1 LCIRPGP
8 NAHRESGPLYSSSI
22 DEGDDVRA
30 GLEFYARC
38 VRDAWRRSWDA
49 TNAWPA
55 ALVLAL
61 YGGARVAGY
70 TLSVPGDGPGTDL
83 AATMAFL
90 VAAWSAVFLVQFVAA
105 PPRLAAQLQAPVALP
120 RLDSPQV
127 LRQHIEPPKISAP
140 KAPKRRPPVLD
151 VRLHDQVQEVG
162 ALDVAGEVLP
172 ASRAYMARISNRGDR
187 PLHRCQLF
195 FGNATHIQVV
205 SGPFDLAPGDH
216 RDLPVLRVIDRSDEP
231 HALAYYLDPD
241 TWQVAEGQAAWVPDP
256 GTFKVKVLS
265 ADTAQVALKVDLSGS
280 LALIEAAAADDE
292 RTDVADR
299 PRAAWTGAMA
309 PEPNSGD

>member
-1 LCIRPGP
+1 MHIANPDR
-8 NAHRESGPLYSSSI
+8 YTSSQI
-22 DEGDDVRA
+22 DGRDDVRA
-30 GLEFYARC
+30 GLEFYAQC
-38 VRDAWRRSWDA
+38 ARDAWRRSWDA

-55 ALVLAL
+55 IVLLAL
-61 YGGARVAGY
+61 YGCARLAGY
-70 TLSVPGDGPGTDL
+70 TISLPGDGPGSSL
-83 AATMAFL
+83 AGAMAF
-90 VAAWSAVFLVQFVAA
+90 VIAAWMAVFLVQLVAA
-105 PPRLAAQLQAPVALP
+105 PPRLAAALQARIAPP
-120 RLDSPQV
+120 RIDQPQV
-127 LRQHIEPPKISAP
+127 SQQHVDPPKISP
-140 KAPKRRPPVLD
+140 PTRPRRRTPVLD
-151 VRLHDQVQEVG
+151 VRLQDQVQEVG
-162 ALDVAGEVLP
+162 AVDAAGEVLP
-172 ASRAYMARISNRGDR
+172 AARAYMARISNRGDR

-256 GTFKVKVLS
+256 GKFKVKVLS

-280 LALIEAAAADDE
+280 LALIEQASADDDA
-292 RTDVADR
+292 RVDASDR
-299 PRAAWTGAMA
+299 QRAVWTGAGAMA